1 MSRLPN
7 GEGRAFEGEI
17 AGPELGQI
25 YSRGKGMFEGSPTR
39 NEVASPSQIILWW
52 ERRRALY
59 NVAVGLVGFASVA
72 VLLTVGPKVVGAQ
85 EPLFSPFFLFL
96 GILIYAVG
104 ANICYT
110 AGWIFELLLR
120 KRGRQNTEK
129 FANAAFKAGLGFSCV
144 ITSLPIWFVLVLW
157 ISHLR

>member
-1 MSRLPN
+1 
-7 GEGRAFEGEI
+7 
-17 AGPELGQI
+17 
-25 YSRGKGMFEGSPTR
+25 MFEGPPTR
-39 NEVASPSQIILWW
+39 NEIASPSQIILWW

-110 AGWIFELLLR
+110 AGWVFELLLR

-129 FANAAFKAGLGFSCV
+129 FAHAAFKAGLGFSCV